1 MAKDNLE
8 TKSKKAVIA
17 IKEKVTDISNVL
29 YDLSMKLC
37 HIIKYKK
44 DYFSQS
50 NGNGY
55 YKQFA
60 SIYNAFNLNRVI
72 L

>member
-55 YKQFA
+55 YK
-60 SIYNAFNLNRVI
+60 
-72 L
+72 